1 MDASKLIDHFCPVV
15 PSVSPAAM
23 AALPSVN
30 CLLGGTCSHL
40 LHAGLGSQNN
50 LVIGWPSAGCKQE
63 NRPQISIY
71 PLRCLPRDL
80 CSVECAPAVGAKATP
95 PIIGFVITGT
105 NIHCLL
111 VLSKNYCSHHRTN
124 SGRLE
129 SIIYAN

>member
-15 PSVSPAAM
+15 PSVSPAAI

-40 LHAGLGSQNN
+40 LPAGPGGQNT
-50 LVIGWPSAGCKQE
+50 LVVGWPSAGCRQE
-63 NRPQISIY
+63 TGPQISIY
-71 PLRCLPRDL
+71 LLYSLSRDL
-80 CSVECAPAVGAKATP
+80 CSVERAPAVGAKATP

-124 SGRLE
+124 AGSE
-129 SIIYAN
+129 YWCQ